1 MAIKTAQYEINKDV
15 YHFVTDDNAVKVL
28 DNNKNEL
35 GTLRELA
42 FTGKV
47 IDGGKFSDIKHS
59 GIYRVKN
66 MTGMPSNVPT
76 NQEAILSVLAVGDPK
91 NPSVISYK
99 VIAPNGVIAENTVSG
114 GSQSGWSNGG
124 INLTNQ
130 LNGLSNNIGDV
141 TKLPNGASDVVTAI
155 NSVNDILN
163 KIKAQ
168 SNDLKYNFEHFGD
181 YDSRYMKLA
190 GGNFTGSPVANNSI
204 AYQGLTT
211 KGAKVNIGYVNSNNQ
226 LVIGSN
232 NVPTNIQGMGELTFN
247 GHKVFTD
254 ANTGNGSNLDAD
266 KLDGIDSTGFVKT
279 NGDDIKNGRLK
290 INQNMISIKVKED
303 NIYQSAF
310 NFVNSSDQVLSEIV
324 TNGTGDF
331 ALNTGL
337 PAGRKNRTTLYI
349 GRDGEVRHSGSR
361 PQIFLQDDKMENE
374 EQISFIHGDDPW
386 RDYGQGMGYQ
396 GMGFIRH
403 AKENQVVFY
412 NWRADIEVMSLGA
425 NNGEAVDIKHSP
437 YIGEHHRRLFM
448 QDEWPGGDIP
458 YGSVW
463 IGF

>member
-211 KGAKVNIGYVNSNNQ
+211 KGAKVNIGYVNSNNR
-226 LVIGSN
+226 LIIGSN

-254 ANTGNGSNLDAD
+254 ANTGKGSNLDAD

-279 NGDDIKNGRLK
+279 NGNDIKNGRLK
-290 INQNMISIKVKED
+290 IDQNMISIKVKED

-331 ALNTGL
+331 AVNTGF
-337 PAGRKNRTTLYI
+337 PAGKKNRTTLYI
-349 GRDGEVRHSGSR
+349 GRDGEVRHSGIR

-374 EQISFIHGDDPW
+374 EQLSFIHGDDPW
-386 RDYGQGMGYQ
+386 RDSGQ
-396 GMGFIRH
+396 GMGFIRR
-403 AKENQVVFY
+403 AKENQVVFH
-412 NWRADIEVMSLGA
+412 NWRADTEVISLGA

-448 QDEWPGGDIP
+448 QDEWPGGDVP

>member
-35 GTLRELA
+35 GTLRELV

-47 IDGGKFSDIKHS
+47 IDGGKFTDIKHS
-59 GIYRVKN
+59 GVYRVKN
-66 MTGMPSNVPT
+66 MTGMPSNVPSDK
-76 NQEAILSVLAVGDPK
+76 ECVLSVLAVGDPS

-114 GSQSGWSNGG
+114 GSQSGWSAGG

-130 LNGLSNNIGDV
+130 LSGLQNNIGDT
-141 TKLPNGASDVVTAI
+141 TKLPNKTSDVVSAI
-155 NSVNDILN
+155 NSVNDNLN
-163 KIKAQ
+163 VVKKQ
-168 SNDLKYNFEHFGD
+168 SNELEYKFEHFVG
-181 YDSRYMKLA
+181 YDERYMQLS
-190 GGNFTGSPVANNSI
+190 GGTFTGSPVTNNSI

-211 KGAKVNIGYVNSNNQ
+211 KGAKVNIGYVDSKDQ

-232 NVPTNIQGMGELTFN
+232 SVPTNIQGMGELLFN

-254 ANTGNGSNLDAD
+254 ANTGKGSNLDAD

-290 INQNMISIKVKED
+290 INQNMVSIKVKED

-310 NFVNSSDQVLSEIV
+310 NFVNDSDQVLAEVV
-324 TNGTGDF
+324 TNSTGDF

-349 GRDGEVRHSGSR
+349 GRDGEVRHSGNR
-361 PQIFLQDDKMENE
+361 PQVFLEDPTMENE
-374 EQISFIHGDDPW
+374 AQLSFVHGDDPW
-386 RDYGQGMGYQ
+386 HPYGQ
-396 GMGFIRH
+396 GMGFIRR
-403 AKENQVVFY
+403 AKENAVVFY
-412 NWRADIEVMSLGA
+412 NWRADTEVMYLGA

-437 YIGEHHRRLFM
+437 YIGEHHRRFFL
-448 QDEWPGGDIP
+448 QDEQPGGDVP

>member
-35 GTLRELA
+35 GTLREFA

-66 MTGMPSNVPT
+66 MTGLPSNVPT
-76 NQEAILSVLAVGDPK
+76 NQESILSVLAVGDPK

-99 VIAPNGVIAENTVSG
+99 VIAPNGVITENTVSG
-114 GSQSGWSNGG
+114 GSQSGWNAGG
-124 INLTNQ
+124 ISLRNELTDINNSLGNVSSLVTSNKNLTGAINEQ
-130 LNGLSNNIGDV
+130 QGKITNLQSDL
-141 TKLPNGASDVVTAI
+141 TKLTNRFNTFDG
-155 NSVNDILN
+155 
-163 KIKAQ
+163 
-168 SNDLKYNFEHFGD
+168 
-181 YDSRYMKLA
+181 YDKRYMQLS
-190 GGNFTGSPVANNSI
+190 GGTFTGSPVVQNQV
-204 AYQGLTT
+204 AYQAFTS
-211 KGAKVNIGYVNSNNQ
+211 KGARVNVAWVNANDH
-226 LVIGSN
+226 LFIGSPN
-232 NVPTNIQGMGELTFN
+232 APTHIQGMGELLFN

-254 ANTGNGSNLDAD
+254 ANTGKGSNLDAD

-290 INQNMISIKVKED
+290 INQNMVSIKVKED

-310 NFVNSSDQVLSEIV
+310 NFVNSSDQVLTEIV
-324 TNGTGDF
+324 TNGSGDF

-337 PAGRKNRTTLYI
+337 PAGRKNRTTIYI
-349 GRDGEVRHSGSR
+349 GRDGEVRHSGNR
-361 PQIFLQDDKMENE
+361 PQIFFQDDNMENE
-374 EQISFIHGDDPW
+374 EQISFQHGDDPW
-386 RDYGQGMGYQ
+386 RPYGQ
-396 GMGFIRH
+396 GMGFIRR
-403 AKENQVVFY
+403 AKENKVVFF
-412 NWRADIEVMSLGA
+412 NWRADTEVMSLGA

-448 QDEWPGGDIP
+448 QDERPGGDVP

>member
-35 GTLRELA
+35 GTLRELV

-47 IDGGKFSDIKHS
+47 VDGGNFTDIKHS
-59 GIYRVKN
+59 GTYRVKN
-66 MTGMPSNVPT
+66 MTGMPSNIPSDK
-76 NQEAILSVLAVGDPK
+76 ECILSVLSIGDQS

-114 GSQSGWSNGG
+114 STQSGWGNGG
-124 INLTNQ
+124 ITLRNELIDINNSLGNVSSLLTSNKNLT
-130 LNGLSNNIGDV
+130 G
-141 TKLPNGASDVVTAI
+141 AI
-155 NSVNDILN
+155 NEQQG
-163 KIKAQ
+163 KIIKLQ
-168 SNDLKYNFEHFGD
+168 SNLNDLTNRFNTFDG
-181 YDSRYMKLA
+181 YDKRYMQLA
-190 GGNFTGSPVANNSI
+190 GGTFTGSPVTNNSI

-211 KGAKVNIGYVNSNNQ
+211 KGAKVNIGYVDSKDQ

-232 NVPTNIQGMGELTFN
+232 SVPTNIQGMGELLFN

-254 ANTGNGSNLDAD
+254 ANTGKGSNLDAD

-290 INQNMISIKVKED
+290 INQNMVSIKVKED

-310 NFVNSSDQVLSEIV
+310 NFVNDSDQVLAEVV
-324 TNGTGDF
+324 TNSTGDF

-361 PQIFLQDDKMENE
+361 PQIFLQDDNMENE
-374 EQISFIHGDDPW
+374 EQISFQHGDDPW
-386 RDYGQGMGYQ
+386 HPYGQ
-396 GMGFIRH
+396 GMGFIRR
-403 AKENQVVFY
+403 AKENKVVFY
-412 NWRADIEVMSLGA
+412 NWRADQEVMSLGA
-425 NNGEAVDIKHSP
+425 NNGEAVYINHSP
-437 YIGEHHRRLFM
+437 YIGEHGRRLFM
-448 QDEWPGGDIP
+448 QDDQPGGDVP

>member
-130 LNGLSNNIGDV
+130 LNGLANNIGDV
-141 TKLPNGASDVVTAI
+141 TKLPNGDGDVVTAI
-155 NSVNDILN
+155 NSVNDNLN
-163 KIKAQ
+163 MVKAQ
-168 SNDLKYNFEHFGD
+168 SNNLKYNFEHFVG
-181 YDSRYMKLA
+181 YDERYMKLA

-211 KGAKVNIGYVNSNNQ
+211 KGAKVNIGYVNNNNQ

-254 ANTGNGSNLDAD
+254 ANTGKGSNLDAD

-324 TNGTGDF
+324 TNGSGDF

-386 RDYGQGMGYQ
+386 RPYGQ
-396 GMGFIRH
+396 GMGFIRR
-403 AKENQVVFY
+403 AKENQVLFY
-412 NWRADIEVMSLGA
+412 NWRADTEVMSLGA

-437 YIGEHHRRLFM
+437 YIGEHHRRFFL
-448 QDEWPGGDIP
+448 QDEQPGGDVP

>member
-28 DNNKNEL
+28 DDNKNEL
-35 GTLRELA
+35 GTLRELV

-47 IDGGKFSDIKHS
+47 VDGGNFTDIKHS
-59 GIYRVKN
+59 GVYRVKN
-66 MTGMPSNVPT
+66 MTGMPSNIPSDK
-76 NQEAILSVLAVGDPK
+76 ECILSVLSIGDQN
-91 NPSVISYK
+91 NPSVTLYK
-99 VIAPNGVIAENTVSG
+99 LIAPNGVISENTVSG
-114 GSQSGWSNGG
+114 STQSGWGNGG
-124 INLTNQ
+124 ITLRNELTDINNSLGKVSSLATSNKNLT
-130 LNGLSNNIGDV
+130 G
-141 TKLPNGASDVVTAI
+141 AI
-155 NSVNDILN
+155 NEQQG
-163 KIKAQ
+163 KITDLQ
-168 SNDLKYNFEHFGD
+168 SDLTNLTKRFNTFDG
-181 YDSRYMKLA
+181 YDKRYMQLS
-190 GGNFTGSPVANNSI
+190 GGTFTGSPVANNSI

-226 LVIGSN
+226 LIIGSN
-232 NVPTNIQGMGELTFN
+232 NVPTNIQGMGELLFN

-254 ANTGNGSNLDAD
+254 ANTGKGSNLDAD

-324 TNGTGDF
+324 TNGAGDF

-349 GRDGEVRHSGSR
+349 GRDGEIRHQGSR
-361 PQIFLQDDKMENE
+361 PQIFLENATMEND
-374 EQISFIHGDDPW
+374 EQLSFSHGDDPW
-386 RDYGQGMGYQ
+386 RPYGQGMG
-396 GMGFIRH
+396 FTRR
-403 AKENQVVFY
+403 AKENKVVFY
-412 NWRADIEVMSLGA
+412 NWRADIEVMDFGA

>member
-35 GTLRELA
+35 GTLREFA

-66 MTGMPSNVPT
+66 MTGLPSNVPT
-76 NQEAILSVLAVGDPK
+76 NQESILSVLAVGDPK

-99 VIAPNGVIAENTVSG
+99 VIAPNGVITENTVSG
-114 GSQSGWSNGG
+114 GSQSGWSAGG

-130 LNGLSNNIGDV
+130 LNGLSNNIGNI

-155 NSVNDILN
+155 NTINGNLN
-163 KIKAQ
+163 NVKKQ
-168 SNDLKYNFEHFGD
+168 SDDLKYNFEHFVG
-181 YDSRYMKLA
+181 YDERYMKLA
-190 GGNFTGSPVANNSI
+190 GGNFTGSPVVQNQV
-204 AYQGLTT
+204 AYQAFTS
-211 KGAKVNIGYVNSNNQ
+211 KGARVNVAWVNANDH
-226 LVIGSN
+226 LFIGSPN
-232 NVPTNIQGMGELTFN
+232 APTQIQGMGELLFN

-254 ANTGNGSNLDAD
+254 ANTGKGSNLDAD

-290 INQNMISIKVKED
+290 INQNMVSIKVKED

-324 TNGTGDF
+324 TNSTGDF

-349 GRDGEVRHSGSR
+349 GRDGEIRHQGSR
-361 PQIFLQDDKMENE
+361 PQIFLEDAAMENE

-386 RDYGQGMGYQ
+386 RPYGQ
-396 GMGFIRH
+396 GMGFIRR
-403 AKENQVVFY
+403 AKENAVVFY
-412 NWRADIEVMSLGA
+412 NWRADTEVMYLGA

-437 YIGEHHRRLFM
+437 YIGEHHRRFFL
-448 QDEWPGGDIP
+448 QDEQPGGDVP

>member
-35 GTLRELA
+35 GTLRELV

-47 IDGGKFSDIKHS
+47 VDGGEFTDIKHS
-59 GIYRVKN
+59 GVYRVKN
-66 MTGMPSNVPT
+66 MTGMPSNIPSDK
-76 NQEAILSVLAVGDPK
+76 ECILSVLSIGDQN
-91 NPSVISYK
+91 NPSVTLYK
-99 VIAPNGVIAENTVSG
+99 LIAPNGVISENTVSG
-114 GSQSGWSNGG
+114 STQSGWGNGG
-124 INLTNQ
+124 ITLRNELTDINNSLGKVSSLVTSNKNLTDAINEQ
-130 LNGLSNNIGDV
+130 QGKI
-141 TKLPNGASDVVTAI
+141 TKL
-155 NSVNDILN
+155 
-163 KIKAQ
+163 Q
-168 SNDLKYNFEHFGD
+168 SNLTDLTNRFNTFDG
-181 YDSRYMKLA
+181 YDKRYMQLS
-190 GGNFTGSPVANNSI
+190 GGTFTGSPVTNNSI

-211 KGAKVNIGYVNSNNQ
+211 KGAKVNIGYVNSDDQ

-232 NVPTNIQGMGELTFN
+232 SVPTNIQGMGELLFN

-290 INQNMISIKVKED
+290 INQNMVSIKVKED

-324 TNGTGDF
+324 TNSTGDF

-349 GRDGEVRHSGSR
+349 GRDGEVRHSGNR
-361 PQIFLQDDKMENE
+361 PQIFLQDDNMENE
-374 EQISFIHGDDPW
+374 EQISFQHGDDPW
-386 RDYGQGMGYQ
+386 RPYGQ
-396 GMGFIRH
+396 GMGFIRR
-403 AKENQVVFY
+403 AKENKVVFF
-412 NWRADIEVMSLGA
+412 NWRADQEVMSLGA
-425 NNGEAVDIKHSP
+425 NNGEAVCINHSP
-437 YIGEHHRRLFM
+437 YIGEHGRRLFM
-448 QDEWPGGDIP
+448 QDEQPGGDVP

>member
-130 LNGLSNNIGDV
+130 LNGLSNSIGDV

-211 KGAKVNIGYVNSNNQ
+211 KGAKVNIGYVNSNNR
-226 LVIGSN
+226 LIIGSN

-254 ANTGNGSNLDAD
+254 ANTGKGSNLDAD

-279 NGDDIKNGRLK
+279 NGNDIKNGRLK
-290 INQNMISIKVKED
+290 IDQNMISIKVKED

-331 ALNTGL
+331 AVNTGF
-337 PAGRKNRTTLYI
+337 PAGKKNRTTLYI
-349 GRDGEVRHSGSR
+349 GRDGEVRHSGIR

-374 EQISFIHGDDPW
+374 EQLSFIHGDDPW
-386 RDYGQGMGYQ
+386 RDSGQ
-396 GMGFIRH
+396 GMGFIRR
-403 AKENQVVFY
+403 AKENQVVFH
-412 NWRADIEVMSLGA
+412 NWRADTEVISLGA

-448 QDEWPGGDIP
+448 QDEWPGGDVP

>member
-35 GTLRELA
+35 GTLRELV

-47 IDGGKFSDIKHS
+47 VDGGNFTDIKHS
-59 GIYRVKN
+59 GVYRVKN
-66 MTGMPSNVPT
+66 MTGMPSNIPSDK
-76 NQEAILSVLAVGDPK
+76 ECILSVLSIGDQN
-91 NPSVISYK
+91 NPSVTLYK
-99 VIAPNGVIAENTVSG
+99 LIAPNGVISENTVSG
-114 GSQSGWSNGG
+114 SAQSGWGNGG
-124 INLTNQ
+124 ITLRNELTDINNSLGKVSSLLTSNKNLT
-130 LNGLSNNIGDV
+130 G
-141 TKLPNGASDVVTAI
+141 AI
-155 NSVNDILN
+155 NEQQG
-163 KIKAQ
+163 KITNLQ
-168 SNDLKYNFEHFGD
+168 SDLTNLTKRFNTFDG
-181 YDSRYMKLA
+181 YDKRYMQLS
-190 GGNFTGSPVANNSI
+190 GGTFTGSPVVQNQV
-204 AYQGLTT
+204 AYQAFTS
-211 KGAKVNIGYVNSNNQ
+211 KGARVNVAWINANDH
-226 LVIGSN
+226 LFIGSPN
-232 NVPTNIQGMGELTFN
+232 APTHIQGMGELLFN

-254 ANTGNGSNLDAD
+254 ANTGQGSDLDAD

-290 INQNMISIKVKED
+290 INQNMVSIKVKED

-324 TNGTGDF
+324 TNGSGDF

-361 PQIFLQDDKMENE
+361 PQIFLDDPSMENE
-374 EQISFIHGDDPW
+374 EQISFVHGDDPW
-386 RDYGQGMGYQ
+386 DPNGK
-396 GMGFIRH
+396 GMGFIRR

-412 NWRADIEVMSLGA
+412 NWRAKTEVMYLGA

-448 QDEWPGGDIP
+448 QDEQPGGDVP